1 MASQNIDPMSA
12 AANSAGNRRKES
24 TKQVTE
30 RVDRHKV
37 TNRLNQE
44 LMQLMMSPPKGIS
57 AFPDGDNIFSWKA
70 TVEGSPD
77 SMYEGLNYK
86 LSMTFPPN
94 YSYSAPTVKFLT
106 PCFHPNVDTEGNI
119 CLDILKEEW
128 IPTYTV
134 SSILLSI
141 QGLLAAP
148 NVDSPL
154 NLQAAQL
161 WENPAAFRKT
171 LHEKYQGDT
180 KRKDQAK

>member
-1 MASQNIDPMSA
+1 MAQNVDPRTVA
-12 AANSAGNRRKES
+12 ATNNRRKDS
-24 TKQVTE
+24 TKKVTE
-30 RVDRHKV
+30 KRDNHNV
-37 TNRLNQE
+37 TKRLQTE
-44 LMQLMMSPPKGIS
+44 LMQLMVSPPKGIS
-57 AFPDGDNIFSWKA
+57 AFPDGDNIFLWKA

-77 SMYEGLNYK
+77 SMYEGLHYK
-86 LSMTFPPN
+86 LSMAFPSD
-94 YSYSAPTVKFLT
+94 YSVSAPKVKFLT

-128 IPTYTV
+128 VPTYTV

-148 NVDSPL
+148 NIKSPL

-171 LHEKYQGDT
+171 LHEKYKADS
-180 KRKDQAK
+180 KRKGQGK